1 MTPPLGVPAA
11 TGPVCGVSSCGKENL
26 ALGVSSS
33 SLNPSQEVLRGQAD
47 AFVWGLGSP
56 CGSTLV
62 PRRSLSPLYQSYR
75 GGSERETPICAPD
88 AKAAAAPQLPSS
100 QLRTQHIFL
109 WLLPQPPWAWSTVGA
124 KSMSG

>member
-75 GGSERETPICAPD
+75 GGSERETPSVHLM
-88 AKAAAAPQLPSS
+88 KRLQLYLSFPVPS
-100 QLRTQHIFL
+100 LGL
-109 WLLPQPPWAWSTVGA
+109 STSSCGSYPSHHGPGA
-124 KSMSG
+124 Q